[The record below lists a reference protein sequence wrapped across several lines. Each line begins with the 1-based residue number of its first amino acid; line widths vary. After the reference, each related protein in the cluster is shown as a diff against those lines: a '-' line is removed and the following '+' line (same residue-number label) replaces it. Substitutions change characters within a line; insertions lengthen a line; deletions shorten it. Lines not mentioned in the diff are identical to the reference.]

1 MGAQPASGGRARGA
15 ARPEPVRQAEFA
27 HLSLEALRIYRTALT
42 HEESR
47 VSYWRRIVQA
57 RLDVVRAGEDGSGLS
72 HLRDVLAQAQ
82 TGSSRTALVDIVPI
96 DDVPPLPDLAELWD
110 RIAVPG
116 DTAGN
121 AELEAGLAD
130 AEERLSLYRSA
141 LHRRLAG
148 ATQELVARYKDEPTL
163 ALLALPL
170 RPETRRRASA

>member
-1 MGAQPASGGRARGA
+1 MGAQPATGGRARGV
-15 ARPEPVRQAEFA
+15 ARPEPVRLPEFA
-27 HLSLEALRIYRTALT
+27 HLSLEALRTYRTALT

-57 RLDVVRAGEDGSGLS
+57 RLDVVRAGEDGSGLN
-72 HLRDVLAQAQ
+72 HLREVLVQAQ
-82 TGSSRTALVDIVPI
+82 SGGGRTALVDIVPI

-110 RIAVPG
+110 RIPVPG
-116 DTAGN
+116 DAVRN
-121 AELEAGLAD
+121 AELEAALAD
-130 AEERLSLYRSA
+130 AEERLSAYRAA

-170 RPETRRRASA
+170 GPDTRRRATA

>member
-1 MGAQPASGGRARGA
+1 MGAQPAAGTRTRGA
-15 ARPEPVRQAEFA
+15 ARPEPVRQPEFA
-27 HLSLEALRIYRTALT
+27 HLTLDALRTYRTALT

-57 RLDVVRAGEDGSGLS
+57 RLDLVRAGEDGSGLD
-72 HLRDVLAQAQ
+72 HLRDVLAQASAG
-82 TGSSRTALVDIVPI
+82 TGRTALVDIVPI

-110 RIAVPG
+110 RIPVPG
-116 DTAGN
+116 DTEGN
-121 AELEAGLAD
+121 HALEADLAE
-130 AEERLSLYRSA
+130 AEGRLSAYRAA

-170 RPETRRRASA
+170 RPERRRATA

>member
-1 MGAQPASGGRARGA
+1 MGAEPATGARTRGA
-15 ARPEPVRQAEFA
+15 ARPEPVRLPEFA
-27 HLSLEALRIYRTALT
+27 HLSLEALRTYRTALT

-57 RLDVVRAGEDGSGLS
+57 RLDVVRAGEDGSGLN
-72 HLRDVLAQAQ
+72 HLREVLVQAQ
-82 TGSSRTALVDIVPI
+82 SGHGRTALVDVVPI

-110 RIAVPG
+110 RIPVPG
-116 DTAGN
+116 DTEGN
-121 AELEAGLAD
+121 AELEASLAD
-130 AEERLSLYRSA
+130 AEERLSAYRAA

-170 RPETRRRASA
+170 RPETRRRATA

>member
-1 MGAQPASGGRARGA
+1 MGAEPATGGRTRGA
-15 ARPEPVRQAEFA
+15 ARPEPVRLPEFA
-27 HLSLEALRIYRTALT
+27 HLSLEALRTYRTALT

-57 RLDVVRAGEDGSGLS
+57 RLDVVRAGEDGSGLN
-72 HLRDVLAQAQ
+72 HLREVLVQAQ
-82 TGSSRTALVDIVPI
+82 SGQGRTALVDIVPI

-110 RIAVPG
+110 RIPVPG
-116 DTAGN
+116 DTEGN

-130 AEERLSLYRSA
+130 AEERLSAYRAA

-148 ATQELVARYKDEPTL
+148 STQELVARYKDEPTL

-170 RPETRRRASA
+170 RPETRRRATA